1 MKNILI
7 IGGTKGIGWATVN
20 ALHPETNLFV
30 VARNPSDNMQSL
42 GIPMFTLDAAHDE
55 LHPLDALP
63 DTLHGVVYCPGSIVL
78 KPFQRLTPDT
88 FLADYQQN
96 VLGAVRVLQKV
107 FPALQRADSASVV
120 LFSSVAAKTGMPF
133 HASIAA
139 AKAGVEGLT
148 LSLAAEWAT
157 HKIRVNAIAPSLTDT
172 SLSTQLLNTDEKR
185 ESAARRHPLQQV
197 GDAHEMAAAVKFL
210 LSDQATWI
218 TGQVIGIDG
227 GMGTLKT

>member
-7 IGGTKGIGWATVN
+7 VGGTKGIGWATVK
-20 ALHPETNLFV
+20 ALHPEANLFV

-63 DTLHGVVYCPGSIVL
+63 DTLHGLVYCPGSIVL

-148 LSLAAEWAT
+148 RSLAAEWAT

>member
-148 LSLAAEWAT
+148 RSLAAEWAT
-157 HKIRVNAIAPSLTDT
+157 HKIRVNALAPSLTDT

-197 GDAHEMAAAVKFL
+197 GEAHEMAAAVKFL